1 MSKVLVLD
9 NGSYQIK
16 IGYASDDAG
25 ATPYQ
30 IPNCVTHG
38 RNKRSYVGSQFS
50 GCTDFSGL
58 MFQRPHEKGQLV
70 DWRLEYAIWNYTFFG
85 YDSEIQVDPSDTSL
99 ILTETALTLPAVS
112 ANTDQMIFEEYG
124 FQEYYRCTPGSLIPW
139 NNFTTDLYQSEEAT
153 SATPTVHPLTECALV
168 IDCGF
173 NCTNVLP
180 TILGEVYWPAV
191 QQLSVG
197 GRMLTNYLRE
207 TVSFQQFN
215 MMEETYLINSIKEST
230 CFISTNF
237 EADLEKCKSYKMAG
251 TKAKRNDNP
260 FLINYALPESPGE
273 IGHVISSESSSDAT
287 LSGSQV
293 LRLSNERFTV
303 PELMFQPHHVGLQ
316 QAGLPEA
323 IYNSLQKVPPELQ
336 SLFSSNIVLVGGSAK
351 FPGFVERLKSSLTP
365 LLPDQHYLRVTTPS
379 NPTTFAWQ
387 GGCKLGLQPEMLAK
401 VHVTRDEYMEYG
413 EKICAS
419 KFNMKRMDT
428 EDASDFSSE

>member
-9 NGSYQIK
+9 NGSYHIK
-16 IGYASDDAG
+16 IGYASDDG
-25 ATPYQ
+25 NVPYQ
-30 IPNCVTHG
+30 IPNCITHG

-50 GCTDFSGL
+50 TCTDFSGL
-58 MFQRPHEKGQLV
+58 MFHRPHEKGQLV

-85 YDSEIQVDPSDTSL
+85 YDSPIQVDPSDTSL
-99 ILTETALTLPAVS
+99 ILTESALTLPAVS
-112 ANTDQMIFEEYG
+112 TNTDQMVFEEYG

-139 NNFTTDLYQSEEAT
+139 NNFAKDLYHSEGST
-153 SATPTVHPLTECALV
+153 SSTPLAECALV

-191 QQLSVG
+191 QQISVG

-230 CFISTNF
+230 CFLSSDF
-237 EADLEKCKSYKMAG
+237 EADLEKCMSFKKAG
-251 TKAKRNDNP
+251 VKARRNENP
-260 FLINYALPESPGE
+260 FLISYALPESPGE
-273 IGHVISSESSSDAT
+273 IGHVIEA
-287 LSGSQV
+287 GSKEDQSV
-293 LRLSNERFTV
+293 AQALRLSNERFTV
-303 PELMFQPHHVGLQ
+303 PELLFAPHNVGLN

-323 IYNSLQKVPPELQ
+323 IQNCLQRVPPELQ
-336 SLFSSNIVLVGGSAK
+336 SLFSSNIVLVGGSSQ
-351 FPGFVERLKSSLTP
+351 FPGFVDRLKSSLTP
-365 LLPDQHYLRVTTPS
+365 LLPDHHNLRVTTPS
-379 NPTTFAWQ
+379 NPSTYAWQ
-387 GGCKLGLQPEMLAK
+387 GGCSLGLQPEMLAK

-413 EKICAS
+413 DKICAS

-428 EDASDFSSE
+428 EDTSNLSETYSE